1 MKKIQLERH
10 IQKIYDIPVP
20 DVWEKI
26 KDTTLPQQ
34 GLIENKNPPAIAA
47 KKWLP
52 LAASLAIFCLAA
64 AVFAVHNA
72 RLPQKVTTASEQLTA
87 STVWSTATQTTSKTI
102 GTTAVQT
109 TSKII
114 GTTAMQ
120 TTSKTIGTTAVP
132 GIMFNELEEEPEQV
146 AWIDIDVE
154 RIQKMSLAETF
165 RYYGIWFDIAEASEG
180 MKLVGGG
187 LQPWSEEFGVYEF
200 ADKTIL
206 DQNYFKYQNQTNEK
220 QTVCIA
226 VRRNGYPTQAL
237 TEAYGQVLKPS
248 EISGVTMELAHY
260 QSEYAH
266 HTDTWFARFLHKGLG
281 FFVTAE
287 NMSQSDFLEVLAY
300 LATA

>member
-87 STVWSTATQTTSKTI
+87 STVGS
-102 GTTAVQT
+102 
-109 TSKII
+109 
-114 GTTAMQ
+114 TAMQ

-154 RIQKMSLAETF
+154 RIKKMSLAETF

-226 VRRNGYPTQAL
+226 VRRNGYPTQEL